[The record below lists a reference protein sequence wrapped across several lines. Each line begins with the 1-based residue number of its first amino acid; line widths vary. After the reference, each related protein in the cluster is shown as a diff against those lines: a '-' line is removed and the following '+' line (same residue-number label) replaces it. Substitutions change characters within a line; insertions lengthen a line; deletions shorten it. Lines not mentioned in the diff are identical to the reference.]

1 MKKEAVGA
9 MRVRAWLLFLW
20 ATASFGV
27 CFFAR
32 DLDQVVAGWP
42 LNFWLAWQPRNGPIA
57 CGTGCSG
64 RLAAQGGVLVFIG
77 IVMAY
82 AWYMNRAEAG
92 LPPAGGEAA
101 GEGGDGV
108 PR

>member
-42 LNFWLAWQPRNGPIA
+42 LNFWLA
-57 CGTGCSG
+57 
-64 RLAAQGGVLVFIG
+64 AQGGVLVFIG

>member
-42 LNFWLAWQPRNGPIA
+42 LNFWLA
-57 CGTGCSG
+57 
-64 RLAAQGGVLVFIG
+64 AQGSVLVFIG
-77 IVMAY
+77 IVVVY
-82 AWYMNRAEAG
+82 AWWMNRH
-92 LPPAGGEAA
+92 EAA
-101 GEGGDGV
+101 TLAGREGD
-108 PR
+108 